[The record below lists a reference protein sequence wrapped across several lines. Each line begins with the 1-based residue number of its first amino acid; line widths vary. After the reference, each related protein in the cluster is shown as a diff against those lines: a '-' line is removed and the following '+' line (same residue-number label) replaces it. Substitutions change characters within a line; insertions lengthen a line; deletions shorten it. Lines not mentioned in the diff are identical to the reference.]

1 MDRWGNFASVI
12 LPNKKMGD
20 NKSNKPKVG
29 VVYNANSNSRINN
42 TPISVVLPKKV
53 SNNRNVKLVIKASS
67 LNIGSDG
74 KSNNLNNV
82 KVEKANNKN
91 NNKNKDKKVTN
102 NKHLK
107 ANTKTKVEV
116 DKSNTKSKVEVDKK
130 QTSNKNAKPNKNTN
144 LNENLNV
151 KKNKA
156 NKNFNKKQ
164 GNKKFKNKTTD
175 NFVDKNLENKE
186 DSGLLLKKEI
196 AKKYNING
204 MVVDLLFARGYD
216 TEDKIEEFLN
226 PTEELFHDPFKLKGM
241 HSLVKRIN
249 RAVNN
254 KEKVL
259 IFGDYDV
266 DGVSAS
272 AILIKYF
279 SSIQF
284 YVDYFLPNR
293 YIDGYG
299 LTKESILQI
308 KEKYNPSLIITVDCG
323 ISCYEEVEYAKTL
336 GIDIVVTDHH
346 DIPDTIPNTI
356 VINPKLSG
364 QDYPFKYLCGTGVAF
379 KVVQALSGL
388 ENAKKYLGICA
399 IATIADIVP
408 LQDENRAI
416 VKFGMK
422 EFNSN
427 LPLGIKML
435 MEDNKLDCSLSAT
448 DIAFKLSP
456 KINAAGRMGDAGVA
470 LKLYIK
476 DDKLV
481 LKNTIENLNNL
492 NLERQALCNKVYED
506 VIERLSKI
514 NIANYNSIV
523 LYSKKWDSGILGI
536 VSAKVA
542 NEFNRPTILLSEV
555 GDELKGS
562 ARSVNDIDIFSA
574 ISSLK
579 EVLEAFG
586 GHKMAAGLT
595 IKTKNFKNFIQ
606 SINKYLSEHYSPKD
620 FMPYSNYDLDI
631 KCEQVTTKFIKDLE
645 LLEPCGCGNPKPI
658 FNLVLDKSATAVPMA
673 KHPNHLNITNK
684 NLNIVA
690 FNSYKYLPL
699 LKNSNYK
706 QVEIEFQLSEY
717 KNRVY
722 LKGIAKNIT
731 TGKLESLKNKD
742 VSFGEYLKQVAY
754 FDEGN
759 KRCENY
765 NANSLQKLI
774 DTAKEELFGTL
785 FVCSSYESYLE
796 FLSLTENDKNYQ
808 HYLFEVISNSGIN
821 SVVYCPVNF
830 NNFGAYKNIVFLDP
844 ILSKGYVNAI
854 AKVTNAKIF
863 IPANK
868 KVDKNIFKGVVTDRN
883 VFGEYFKLLSNF
895 ASTQASFYNEIDLF
909 KKLSS
914 IDKKINFKQF
924 IFCLYTFIELNI
936 FELEDEIDTQTLK
949 ENKKVVSQL
958 NNANFYNQVSLI
970 LKTF

>member
-1 MDRWGNFASVI
+1 MKEYKKSYKLN
-12 LPNKKMGD
+12 NKKD
-20 NKSNKPKVG
+20 NLATQNKG
-29 VVYNANSNSRINN
+29 E
-42 TPISVVLPKKV
+42 ISFEQAV
-53 SNNRNVKLVIKASS
+53 S
-67 LNIGSDG
+67 
-74 KSNNLNNV
+74 
-82 KVEKANNKN
+82 
-91 NNKNKDKKVTN
+91 
-102 NKHLK
+102 
-107 ANTKTKVEV
+107 
-116 DKSNTKSKVEVDKK
+116 
-130 QTSNKNAKPNKNTN
+130 
-144 LNENLNV
+144 
-151 KKNKA
+151 
-156 NKNFNKKQ
+156 
-164 GNKKFKNKTTD
+164 
-175 NFVDKNLENKE
+175 
-186 DSGLLLKKEI
+186 
-196 AKKYNING
+196 KKYNISS
-204 MVVDLLFARGYD
+204 MVVNLLKTRGFD
-216 TEDKIEEFLN
+216 TLEKVENFLN
-226 PTEELFHDPFKLKGM
+226 PTDENFYDPFLLRDMDK
-241 HSLVKRIN
+241 LVKRVN
-249 RAVNN
+249 KAVEK

-299 LTKESILQI
+299 LTKEAILQI
-308 KEKYNPSLIITVDCG
+308 KEKYNPTLIITVDCG
-323 ISCYEEVEYAKTL
+323 ISCYEEVEFAKTL
-336 GIDIVVTDHH
+336 GIDIIVTDHH
-346 DIPDTIPNTI
+346 DIPDKIPDTI
-356 VINPKLSG
+356 VVNAKLDN
-364 QDYPFKYLCGTGVAF
+364 QKYPFKFLCGTGVAF

-408 LQDENRAI
+408 LLDENRAI
-416 VKFGMK
+416 VKFGMADFEK
-422 EFNSN
+422 N

-435 MEDNKLDCSLSAT
+435 MEDNKLDCNLTAT

-476 DDKLV
+476 DDKIL

-492 NLERQALCNKVYED
+492 NLERQALCNKVYDD

-523 LYSKKWDSGILGI
+523 LFSKKWDSGILGI

-595 IKTKNFKNFIQ
+595 IKTKNFKNFIT
-606 SINKYLSEHYSPKD
+606 SLNEYLSLHYTPKD

-631 KCEQVTTKFIKDLE
+631 KCEQITPKFIGDLN
-645 LLEPCGCGNPKPI
+645 LLEPCGCGNPKPV
-658 FNLVLDKSATAVPMA
+658 FNVVLEDNSTAVPMA

-699 LKNSNYK
+699 LKNSSFK
-706 QVEIEFQLSEY
+706 QIQMEFQISKY
-717 KNRVY
+717 KNRSY
-722 LKGIAKNIT
+722 LKGIAKNIN
-731 TGKLESLKNKD
+731 TGKLEKPKTKD
-742 VSFGEYLKQVAY
+742 VLYGEYLKQLY
-754 FDEGN
+754 YESEGN
-759 KRCENY
+759 KRCESFNK
-765 NANSLQKLI
+765 NSLNHIISKAQ
-774 DTAKEELFGTL
+774 EELFGTL

-796 FLSLTENDKNYQ
+796 MLSFVGEDSNFQ
-808 HYLFEVISNSGIN
+808 HYMYEVISNSGIN
-821 SVVYCPVNF
+821 SIILAPTNF
-830 NNFGAYKNIVFLDP
+830 NNFGAYKKIVFLDP
-844 ILSKGYVNAI
+844 VLSKGYVNAI
-854 AKVTNAKIF
+854 AKVTNAKLY
-863 IPANK
+863 IPEYK
-868 KVDKNIFKGVVTDRN
+868 KVDKDIFKSLHTERTL
-883 VFGEYFKLLSNF
+883 FGKYFKLLSNF
-895 ASTQASFYNEIDLF
+895 ASTQASFYNEMDLF
-909 KKLSS
+909 KKLYS

-924 IFCLYTFIELNI
+924 IYCLYTFIELNI
-936 FELEDEIDTQTLK
+936 FEIENEMELMCLK
-949 ENKKVVSQL
+949 ENKKVVSSL
-958 NNANFYNQVSLI
+958 NSSNFYNQVSLI

>member
-1 MDRWGNFASVI
+1 MDRWGNFASVF

-20 NKSNKPKVG
+20 NKNNKPKVK
-29 VVYNANSNSRINN
+29 VVYNANNNARINN

-53 SNNRNVKLVIKASS
+53 TSNKQVKLVVKASNLS
-67 LNIGSDG
+67 VANNTQKENKTNNANNKNTNLNKNKKIDKNKVNKDNNLKVENKKANVVKEV
-74 KSNNLNNV
+74 KSNLNLNQNSQN
-82 KVEKANNKN
+82 KSNKN
-91 NNKNKDKKVTN
+91 NNKNKV
-102 NKHLK
+102 NK
-107 ANTKTKVEV
+107 
-116 DKSNTKSKVEVDKK
+116 
-130 QTSNKNAKPNKNTN
+130 
-144 LNENLNV
+144 
-151 KKNKA
+151 
-156 NKNFNKKQ
+156 NKNF
-164 GNKKFKNKTTD
+164 KNKG
-175 NFVDKNLENKE
+175 VQKNEVEVKE
-186 DSGLLLKKEI
+186 IFDDCLAIKKEI

-204 MVVDLLFARGYD
+204 IVVDLLFARGYD
-216 TEDKIEEFLN
+216 TKEKIEEFLN

-249 RAVNN
+249 RAVSN

-346 DIPDTIPNTI
+346 DIPDKIPNTI

-408 LQDENRAI
+408 LQNENRAI

-435 MEDNKLDCSLSAT
+435 MEDNKLDCNLSAT

-476 DDKLV
+476 DDKLF

-673 KHPNHLNITNK
+673 KHPNHLNISNK

-699 LKNSNYK
+699 LKNSNFK

-717 KNRVY
+717 KNRTY

-742 VSFGEYLKQVAY
+742 VSFGEYLKQVSY

-765 NANSLQKLI
+765 NQNSLQKLI
-774 DTAKEELFGTL
+774 DTAKQELFGTL

-796 FLSLTENDKNYQ
+796 FLGLTKDDKNFQ

-821 SVVYCPVNF
+821 SVIYSPVNF

-854 AKVTNAKIF
+854 AKVTNAKIY

-895 ASTQASFYNEIDLF
+895 AATQASFYNEIDLF

-958 NNANFYNQVSLI
+958 NNSNFYNQINLI

>member
-1 MDRWGNFASVI
+1 MEEINKNMLKQKGEDKNLASLVLREENKKQNKNFKNDKNNFA
-12 LPNKKMGD
+12 
-20 NKSNKPKVG
+20 KS
-29 VVYNANSNSRINN
+29 
-42 TPISVVLPKKV
+42 
-53 SNNRNVKLVIKASS
+53 
-67 LNIGSDG
+67 
-74 KSNNLNNV
+74 KSF
-82 KVEKANNKN
+82 
-91 NNKNKDKKVTN
+91 NKNKKFNKIKTESEKV
-102 NKHLK
+102 L
-107 ANTKTKVEV
+107 
-116 DKSNTKSKVEVDKK
+116 
-130 QTSNKNAKPNKNTN
+130 
-144 LNENLNV
+144 
-151 KKNKA
+151 NKA
-156 NKNFNKKQ
+156 NKDNAEVLTEEEPRV
-164 GNKKFKNKTTD
+164 FKRA
-175 NFVDKNLENKE
+175 NLTENQ
-186 DSGLLLKKEI
+186 KEI
-196 AKKYNING
+196 AKKYNISP
-204 MVVDLLFARGYD
+204 MVVELLERRGYD
-216 TEDKIEEFLN
+216 SLEKVEKFLN
-226 PTEELFHDPFKLKGM
+226 PTDEFFYDPFLLKGM
-241 HSLVKRIN
+241 HSLVKR
-249 RAVNN
+249 VNKAIAN
-254 KEKVL
+254 NEKVL

-279 SSIQF
+279 SSLQF

-308 KEKYNPSLIITVDCG
+308 KEKYNPTLIITVDCG

-346 DIPDTIPNTI
+346 DIPDKIPNTI
-356 VINPKLSG
+356 VINPKLEG
-364 QDYPFKYLCGTGVAF
+364 QKYPFKQLCGTGVAF

-416 VKFGMK
+416 VKYGMLD
-422 EFNSN
+422 FNNN

-435 MEDNKLDCSLSAT
+435 MQDNKLDCNLTAT

-476 DDKLV
+476 DDKIL

-492 NLERQALCNKVYED
+492 NLERQALCNKVYDD
-506 VIERLSKI
+506 VIERLAKI

-536 VSAKVA
+536 VSAKIA

-595 IKTKNFKNFIQ
+595 IKTKNFKNFIT
-606 SINKYLSEHYSPKD
+606 SINAYLSEHYSPKD

-631 KCEQVTTKFIKDLE
+631 KSEQITPKFIKDLN

-658 FNLVLDKSATAVPMA
+658 FNLELDKNATVVPMQ
-673 KHPNHLNITNK
+673 KHPNHLNISNK

-699 LKNSNYK
+699 LKNCNFK
-706 QVEIEFQLSEY
+706 QIQMEFQLSEY
-717 KNRVY
+717 KNKSY
-722 LKGIAKNIT
+722 LKGISKHIT
-731 TGKLESLKNKD
+731 TGFIEKPKNKEA
-742 VSFGEYLKQVAY
+742 VYGEYLKQVY
-754 FDEGN
+754 YSDLGS
-759 KRCENY
+759 KKCESY
-765 NANSLQKLI
+765 DKDKLVEVVKNAQK
-774 DTAKEELFGTL
+774 EMFGTL
-785 FVCSSYESYLE
+785 FVCNSYESYQE
-796 FLSLTENDKNYQ
+796 FLELSGKDKNIQ

-821 SVVYCPVNF
+821 SVILAPTNF
-830 NNFGAYKNIVFLDP
+830 ANFGAYKNIVFLDP
-844 ILSKGYVNAI
+844 VLSKGFVNAI
-854 AKVTNAKIF
+854 ASVSNAKIY
-863 IPANK
+863 IPSYK
-868 KVDKNIFKGVVTDRN
+868 KVDQGIFKSLQTDRN
-883 VFGEYFKLLSNF
+883 VFGAYFKLLSNF

-909 KKLSS
+909 KKLNA
-914 IDKKINFKQF
+914 IDKKINFRQF

-936 FELEDEIDTQTLK
+936 FELEQEIETLTLK
-949 ENKKVVSQL
+949 ENKKVFSSL
-958 NNANFYNQVSLI
+958 TNSNFYNQVSLI